1 MTHQDHT
8 NDIVLQIG
16 RAAIYTRS
24 TTGTPRSAS
33 PQTATLIAF
42 ANSQGY
48 PDERITVYEE
58 VGVSDPDQA
67 ALFRSQREQAS
78 RYIANQIGKLTQRGR
93 TRRRARKKPDE
104 EQP

>member
-1 MTHQDHT
+1 MTDQDYT

-24 TTGTPRSAS
+24 TTGTRGSAS
-33 PQTATLIAF
+33 PQAATLIAF

-48 PDERITVYEE
+48 PNERITVYEE
-58 VGVSDPDQA
+58 VGVSAPDQA
-67 ALFRSQREQAS
+67 ALFQSQCEQAS
-78 RYIANQIGKLTQRGR
+78 RYIASQIGKLTQRWR
-93 TRRRARKKPDE
+93 TRRRAIQKPHE